1 MKHKLVKNKN
11 TNNHLIKLLMITIS
25 LIVFTALPVM
35 AQPKGRFI
43 YSISLLIKVGLKF
56 KESQNLDRDITYL
69 QVPEDMCLLNI
80 VQDIPYIH
88 GMSNVLLS
96 IVGRT

>member
-35 AQPKGRFI
+35 EQQSP
-43 YSISLLIKVGLKF
+43 LIKVGLKF